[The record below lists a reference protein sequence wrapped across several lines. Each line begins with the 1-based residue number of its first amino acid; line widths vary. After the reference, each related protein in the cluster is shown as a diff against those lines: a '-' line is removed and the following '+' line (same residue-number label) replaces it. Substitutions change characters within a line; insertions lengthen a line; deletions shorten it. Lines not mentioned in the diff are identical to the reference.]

1 MILLLEDTY
10 DLFSKFEIN
19 TSSEDFDL
27 IDGLSFA
34 FQKLLTQAKDVSNE
48 IFSQKLQ
55 WKIDV
60 INGISKF
67 RIDLELFDEEF
78 EQHGDI
84 TENLSAKVLKDKV
97 SILILCTGSRSQSVS
112 CNVYIDNFI
121 GQSVPSQCNT
131 EKVLVKLNRPVVCKS
146 YCYIYFL
153 QILLMESKFE
163 DMLILNEIHKECS
176 KLFGLEYKDFPLL
189 KSLQPKIEKIVSCN

>member
-27 IDGLSFA
+27 IDGLSFS
-34 FQKLLTQAKDVSNE
+34 FQKLLTQAKEVSNE
-48 IFSQKLQ
+48 IFSEKLQ
-55 WKIDV
+55 WKIEL

-78 EQHGDI
+78 EQHDNV

-97 SILILCTGSRSQSVS
+97 SI
-112 CNVYIDNFI
+112 FI
-121 GQSVPSQCNT
+121 FDPI
-131 EKVLVKLNRPVVCKS
+131 KLV
-146 YCYIYFL
+146 
-153 QILLMESKFE
+153 
-163 DMLILNEIHKECS
+163 
-176 KLFGLEYKDFPLL
+176 
-189 KSLQPKIEKIVSCN
+189 

>member
-27 IDGLSFA
+27 IDGLSFS

-55 WKIDV
+55 WKIDL

-78 EQHGDI
+78 DQHGDI

-97 SILILCTGSRSQSVS
+97 SC
-112 CNVYIDNFI
+112 
-121 GQSVPSQCNT
+121 
-131 EKVLVKLNRPVVCKS
+131 
-146 YCYIYFL
+146 
-153 QILLMESKFE
+153 
-163 DMLILNEIHKECS
+163 
-176 KLFGLEYKDFPLL
+176 
-189 KSLQPKIEKIVSCN
+189 

>member
-27 IDGLSFA
+27 IDGLSFS

-55 WKIDV
+55 WKINL

-78 EQHGDI
+78 DQHGDI

-97 SILILCTGSRSQSVS
+97 SC
-112 CNVYIDNFI
+112 
-121 GQSVPSQCNT
+121 
-131 EKVLVKLNRPVVCKS
+131 
-146 YCYIYFL
+146 
-153 QILLMESKFE
+153 
-163 DMLILNEIHKECS
+163 
-176 KLFGLEYKDFPLL
+176 
-189 KSLQPKIEKIVSCN
+189 